1 VGKKCANALFLY
13 LFSDNDSQISG
24 IILRIIRGTIKECG
38 NRMQWG
44 KRREKCA
51 RAYPRLMLKIPLAKL
66 QPGL

>member
-1 VGKKCANALFLY
+1 MGRKCANALFLY

-24 IILRIIRGTIKECG
+24 ILLRIIRGTIKEYR
-38 NRMQWG
+38 NRMQWE

-51 RAYPRLMLKIPLAKL
+51 RAYPRLMLTIPLAKL